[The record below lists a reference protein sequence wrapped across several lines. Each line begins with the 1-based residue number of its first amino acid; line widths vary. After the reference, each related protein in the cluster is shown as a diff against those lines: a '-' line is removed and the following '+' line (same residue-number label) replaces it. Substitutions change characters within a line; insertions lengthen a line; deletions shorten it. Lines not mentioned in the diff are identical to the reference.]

1 MAAASE
7 TSSAG
12 SERCFCQYCITMA
25 MLAAPQ
31 PSFSCRMNGTSSQT
45 PGTAPKTKPQ
55 RHKMHKSLCGICR
68 TMKTVLADGHDNQH
82 EHRNAEDNQNQIA
95 FAEIAGGEISLGFVR
110 PCGQLGQFL
119 IVKG

>member
-1 MAAASE
+1 
-7 TSSAG
+7 
-12 SERCFCQYCITMA
+12 MA

-45 PGTAPKTKPQ
+45 PGAAPKTKPQ

-82 EHRNAEDNQNQIA
+82 QHRDAQDDQDQIA
-95 FAEIAGGEISLGFVR
+95 LAEIAGGKISLRLVR
-110 PCGQLGQFL
+110 PCGQLGKLL
-119 IVKG
+119 IAKC